1 MTAIETETES
11 HGADAVNSDA
21 SGDALYEVLASNDHK
36 MVGRRFILASL
47 GMLVGVGI
55 VGIMSEFERSSLGGF
70 SVLGDIATY
79 IQTFAFVRAGGVLLV
94 AMPLFIGIALAT
106 VPLQV
111 GAPAVAF
118 PRLAAASFWA
128 WLVGAGIFIASF
140 LADGGFGPGEGTAN
154 DATLLTITSTG
165 MIIAA
170 LLAACVCIATTV
182 IALRPA
188 GMTLMRVPMFSW
200 SMLVATTVWLL
211 SMPVLM
217 GNLVLIYAD
226 LQGRAPIAFGR
237 PATIWSQV
245 EWAFQAP
252 QILAFAIPVLGVA
265 ADVLPVSAK
274 VRQGQRAV
282 VQTLIGLFGAVS
294 FGAWAQHAFSRGV
307 DPAFTNGNLIYE
319 EALYFF
325 FALAAF
331 AVALAAFGGILDNF
345 RRGSMPKISMALVGS
360 VTGLLL
366 LLVGAAVGLIRVL
379 PFLDVLHDEQVLLSS
394 TGSQYKFLLAAVVA
408 SAIGAI
414 AWWSP
419 NIFGGYAVEG
429 LGLLAVLTVLL
440 FAVLSGLSDLITAF
454 LGQADISVSSSV
466 DDGVEALNVISSI
479 GMIALTVAGLALLG
493 SAFGAFRS
501 SEVLPDDPWEGH
513 TLEWAAPSPPP
524 VGNFIEPINVIE
536 SPEPL
541 LDELEEVS

>member
-1 MTAIETETES
+1 MTATETETDS
-11 HGADAVNSDA
+11 HGADAMTSYA
-21 SGDALYEVLASNDHK
+21 SEDALYEVLASNDHK

-47 GMLVGVGI
+47 AMLVGVGV
-55 VGIMSEFERSSLGGF
+55 VGILAEFERGSLDGF
-70 SVLGDIATY
+70 GVLGNEATY
-79 IQTFAFVRAGGVLLV
+79 IQAFAFVRAGGVLLV

-118 PRLAAASFWA
+118 PRLAAASFWS
-128 WLVGAGIFIASF
+128 WLVGSGIFIASF
-140 LADGGFGPGEGTAN
+140 IADGGFGPAGGTAN

-165 MIIAA
+165 MVIAA

-182 IALRPA
+182 IALRPT

-200 SMLVATTVWLL
+200 SMLVATSVWLL
-211 SMPVLM
+211 SLPVLM

-226 LQGRAPIAFGR
+226 LQGRSPIRFGD
-237 PATIWSQV
+237 PDTIWSQV

-265 ADVLPVSAK
+265 ADILPVAAK
-274 VRQGQRAV
+274 VRQSQRAV

-307 DPAFTNGNLIYE
+307 DPAFPDGNLIYE
-319 EALYFF
+319 EALYFL
-325 FALAAF
+325 FALAALG
-331 AVALAAFGGILDNF
+331 VAFAAFGGILDNL
-345 RRGSMPKISMALVGS
+345 RRGSMPKLSMALVGS
-360 VTGLLL
+360 VAGLFLLL
-366 LLVGAAVGLIRVL
+366 DAAAVGLVRVL
-379 PFLDVLHDEQVLLSS
+379 PFLDVLHDDQVLLSS

-414 AWWSP
+414 GWWSP

-429 LGLLAVLTVLL
+429 LGLLAGL
-440 FAVLSGLSDLITAF
+440 AVLGFGVLGGLADLITAF
-454 LGQADISVSSSV
+454 LGQADISVSSAV
-466 DDGVEALNVISSI
+466 DDGVETLNVISSV
-479 GMIALTVAGLALLG
+479 GMIALTGAGLALLG
-493 SAFGAFRS
+493 SALGAFRS
-501 SEVLPDDPWEGH
+501 TEVLPDDPWDGH

-524 VGNFIEPINVIE
+524 IGNFIEPINVIE
-536 SPEPL
+536 SAEPL
-541 LDELEEVS
+541 LDELEEVG